1 MLTSAFPLSA
11 NRPGSVCLQG
21 HLAISFSLMP
31 LRVTWSCFYAVMF
44 QSCGWLSGVA
54 CIPKVF
60 WSGLL
65 LLLFIYFLRK
75 VHREKCSGCWGKE
88 RINSRALSPLHSF
101 SILSETLLWDFPL
114 KLSSSPSFAHC
125 SLAGQGYLASTKKQL
140 AILAGAWPCF
150 LQLLFPEWSVISLA
164 GPYLLC
170 CLIFLFLWA

>member
-11 NRPGSVCLQG
+11 NRPGNVCLQG

-101 SILSETLLWDFPL
+101 SILSEICSETFHWNCLPPL
-114 KLSSSPSFAHC
+114 PLHTAVWQGRATWLPWKNSWLFWLGLGPASSSSF
-125 SLAGQGYLASTKKQL
+125 SQNGQ
-140 AILAGAWPCF
+140 
-150 LQLLFPEWSVISLA
+150 
-164 GPYLLC
+164 
-170 CLIFLFLWA
+170 